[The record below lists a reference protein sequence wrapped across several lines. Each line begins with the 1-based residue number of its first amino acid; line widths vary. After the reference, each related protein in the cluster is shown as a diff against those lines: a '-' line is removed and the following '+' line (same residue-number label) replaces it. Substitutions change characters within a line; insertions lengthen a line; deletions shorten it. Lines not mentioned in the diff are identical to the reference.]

1 MSDRRK
7 GDWSVYCQDLA
18 THNESC
24 PQSST
29 KRMLIASLL
38 LLLALVFSLVPL
50 AQALYYESEIN
61 PRVIH
66 RWEVVGGTRLRADG
80 TYFVVSKNPDSLH
93 SIKYVLFKIYY
104 PDNRLLIRY
113 AYYKHGELFVYELDY
128 GGYREGECYYVR
140 AEPTPEE
147 RKEID
152 RLLTLNLE

>member
-7 GDWSVYCQDLA
+7 GDWSVYCQNLP

-38 LLLALVFSLVPL
+38 LVLALVFSLVPS
-50 AQALYYESEIN
+50 ARAFYCESEIN
-61 PRVIH
+61 PRVIYT
-66 RWEVVGGTRLRADG
+66 WEVVGGTRVRADG
-80 TYFVVSKNPDSLH
+80 TYFVVSKNPDSLD

-113 AYYKHGELFVYELDY
+113 AYYKHDELFVYELDY
-128 GGYREGECYYVR
+128 GGYREGECYFVR

-147 RKEID
+147 MKEIE
-152 RLLTLNLE
+152 RLLTPHLE